1 VNTSV
6 VPAGTGSSGVS
17 TRGADFFA
25 LRVGALAEAAHAA
38 CTHVDPSAERAISAA
53 GSIRFA
59 HAAQCPA
66 YLACIRFRLP
76 SVHARHPKAPVDR
89 IIPFA
94 RAHLRD
100 RTGRALA
107 TLRQQVYGCAMS
119 NPAVESV
126 VGVQSVDRALRIL
139 EILARSGESG
149 VTELAAAL
157 EVHKSTAFRLVATLE
172 QHRLVEQV
180 EGRGK
185 YRLGVGLLRLAGA
198 TSARLDVVQEARPL
212 CKQLAAATG
221 ETVNLATLSGNS
233 ALYLD
238 QVAGPSALQ
247 PHNWVGQHIPLHA
260 TSNGKV
266 LMAWLA
272 PAELGDLLG
281 RLPAFTGLT
290 ITTKSRLKRELE
302 GVREQGY
309 AVAVDELEVG
319 LTAIAAPVRNAHGDV
334 ICSMS
339 LSGPTFRLPSERV
352 AEVVPLLVEAA
363 EELSHRLGWGVR

>member
-1 VNTSV
+1 
-6 VPAGTGSSGVS
+6 
-17 TRGADFFA
+17 
-25 LRVGALAEAAHAA
+25 
-38 CTHVDPSAERAISAA
+38 
-53 GSIRFA
+53 
-59 HAAQCPA
+59 
-66 YLACIRFRLP
+66 
-76 SVHARHPKAPVDR
+76 
-89 IIPFA
+89 
-94 RAHLRD
+94 
-100 RTGRALA
+100 
-107 TLRQQVYGCAMS
+107 MS
-119 NPAVESV
+119 NPAVESA

-149 VTELAAAL
+149 VTEISAAL
-157 EVHKSTAFRLVATLE
+157 DVHKSTAFRLLATLE
-172 QHRLVEQV
+172 QHGLVEQV

-212 CKQLAAATG
+212 CKQLAASTG

-266 LMAWLA
+266 LLAWL
-272 PAELGDLLG
+272 PPSDLGDLLG

-290 ITTKSRLKRELE
+290 ITTRSRLKRELE
-302 GVREQGY
+302 TVREQGY
-309 AVAVDELEVG
+309 AVAVDELEIG

-334 ICSMS
+334 VCSMS
-339 LSGPTFRLPSERV
+339 LSGPTFRLPTARV
-352 AEVVPLLVEAA
+352 TEVTPQLIEAA
-363 EELSHRLGWGVR
+363 DELSHRLGWGVR

>member
-1 VNTSV
+1 
-6 VPAGTGSSGVS
+6 
-17 TRGADFFA
+17 
-25 LRVGALAEAAHAA
+25 
-38 CTHVDPSAERAISAA
+38 
-53 GSIRFA
+53 
-59 HAAQCPA
+59 
-66 YLACIRFRLP
+66 
-76 SVHARHPKAPVDR
+76 
-89 IIPFA
+89 
-94 RAHLRD
+94 
-100 RTGRALA
+100 
-107 TLRQQVYGCAMS
+107 MS
-119 NPAVESV
+119 NATEVEASP
-126 VGVQSVDRALRIL
+126 GVQSVDRALTIL
-139 EILARSGESG
+139 EILARSGECG
-149 VTELAAAL
+149 VAEIAASPA
-157 EVHKSTAFRLVATLE
+157 VHKSTAFRLVTTLE
-172 QHRLVEQV
+172 QHGLVEQV

-221 ETVNLATLSGNS
+221 ETVNLATLSGHS

-272 PAELGDLLG
+272 EPELSDLLG
-281 RLPAFTGLT
+281 RLPAFTDTT
-290 ITTKSRLKRELE
+290 ITSKGKLRKALE
-302 GVREQGY
+302 SVRETGY

-339 LSGPTFRLPSERV
+339 LSGPTFRLPPERV
-352 AEVVPLLVEAA
+352 AEVLPLLIEAA
-363 EELSHRLGWGVR
+363 DELSHRLGWGMR